1 MQEIISQ
8 KRNVGNESFYDKL
21 DVFNKGKI
29 YVITGK
35 KGKANDFLRKWRC
48 ASRSWY

>member
-8 KRNVGNESFYDKL
+8 KRNVGNESFYSKL

-29 YVITGK
+29 YVITGREK
-35 KGKANDFLRKWRC
+35 KSK
-48 ASRSWY
+48 